1 VNLPLAVLPYAPPPH
16 TDELLSSWIE
26 RLGHFYGIGY
36 LGARVILEP
45 SRAANKRGVNE
56 DLDSSESI
64 RNAAIL
70 WSGFA
75 ERLMPP
81 VVPMDDTVL
90 EASARLAYCAECWN
104 EDVERGQSPYI
115 RRKWINWL
123 CVACSEHGCW
133 LNAREPHVGYGSEL
147 NGWAPVWQSNAN
159 WAQAAH
165 VPYEPALLSF
175 ALGLESNSISLP
187 NCSWASLEA
196 DFESLVHENRLVL
209 RLMGKPEYGGM
220 FHQVFQALEV
230 GSRNPRITDAHLRG
244 YGRSRPGWIAARI
257 GCVVAAVEIVRIV
270 QDRQPAIEI
279 AKRTIEGYPGARHL
293 VDECRELQSQ
303 SSWQFQSQNSCQF
316 GTTTGS

>member
-123 CVACSEHGCW
+123 CVACSEDMGPNSTDGH
-133 LNAREPHVGYGSEL
+133 LYGKATPI
-147 NGWAPVWQSNAN
+147 GRKRRMY
-159 WAQAAH
+159 H
-165 VPYEPALLSF
+165 T
-175 ALGLESNSISLP
+175 SLH
-187 NCSWASLEA
+187 CS
-196 DFESLVHENRLVL
+196 RLHSVS
-209 RLMGKPEYGGM
+209 K
-220 FHQVFQALEV
+220 A
-230 GSRNPRITDAHLRG
+230 I
-244 YGRSRPGWIAARI
+244 RSRYRIAHGQA
-257 GCVVAAVEIVRIV
+257 
-270 QDRQPAIEI
+270 
-279 AKRTIEGYPGARHL
+279 
-293 VDECRELQSQ
+293 
-303 SSWQFQSQNSCQF
+303 
-316 GTTTGS
+316 